1 MICPWAKHYSHTK
14 SISTGNAEKSFKT
27 RLQCENLISDNFRVK
42 RCEVSASCPNIFW
55 SASEDGTIMETD
67 IRAPEEEVGILIN
80 LSADAGPGIEAKCL
94 SVNPIF
100 NEYLAVGASDAFI
113 RMYDRRQMKY
123 NVMKVWYTV
132 WKIQNFSVI

>member
-1 MICPWAKHYSHTK
+1 
-14 SISTGNAEKSFKT
+14 
-27 RLQCENLISDNFRVK
+27 
-42 RCEVSASCPNIFW
+42 
-55 SASEDGTIMETD
+55 METD

-80 LSADAGPGIEAKCL
+80 LSADAGQGIEAKCL

-123 NVMKVWYTV
+123 NVMKVCTQCG
-132 WKIQNFSVI
+132 KFIIFLSFKFLREINFRDSKSEKSAIFTLLEAMHFDIYEFLHFLNGCNLPNKHNSTP

>member
-1 MICPWAKHYSHTK
+1 MWK
-14 SISTGNAEKSFKT
+14 SYIY
-27 RLQCENLISDNFRVK
+27 DNFRVK

-123 NVMKVWYTV
+123 NVMKVCTQCG
-132 WKIQNFSVI
+132 IFRNFSVIQILREIN

>member
-1 MICPWAKHYSHTK
+1 MEILKIY
-14 SISTGNAEKSFKT
+14 
-27 RLQCENLISDNFRVK
+27 DNFRVK

-132 WKIQNFSVI
+132 